1 MNNLH
6 ARRTGLLLA
15 VMMVMSLLSG
25 CGLLKHIEGGAGGTA
40 ELPKR
45 KNYQGDGYI
54 DMVPFPE
61 MEYTRPDGDAI
72 LKRMDDLIQALE
84 TRRDC
89 KSDNAR
95 TLNALDAVYGDQYT
109 FMTMQTLAEIHS
121 DLDQTDKSWLEEVR
135 YCDDLSI
142 ELSQKYRELM
152 YACAASAQHDPI
164 EAYLGEGSLDGYEGS
179 YSYPEKLVE
188 LQRRESALES
198 DYYEQYA
205 DFVLVYEGEEYEAQ
219 DFLNAA
225 YAGDIDLAPEA
236 AADYYYGALN
246 DVLAPI
252 YVELV
257 QVRQAVAA
265 ESGYDSY
272 IEYAYDNN
280 GRDYTPA
287 DTEDYVAAIRSELVP
302 LYEAAVENGTYSDAI
317 DTMRAKANRC
327 LDLVARAADA
337 MGGYQREAMEY
348 MLAYDLCDVEKSSR
362 KYAGSYEIY
371 LEDYESPFVLV
382 NSEGYIE
389 DALTIAHE
397 FGHFTDDFV
406 NYGVGKSIDLNETI
420 SQGME
425 YLTLFYLD
433 DEDVAGELADYKL
446 IDALRL
452 YAEQGSYNAFE
463 EAVYAENPDT
473 LTVERVNE
481 ISLQVSRDFGLIGGW
496 NDDYYA
502 KSWVDISHFFEQPFY
517 VISYC
522 ASDSAAFQL
531 YEMEQDEKGL
541 GVDTLNDFIDIAT
554 EEEFLDVC
562 ADCGFT
568 DPLSAETIRGIAETI
583 RDHFGL

>member
-84 TRRDC
+84 TRRDR

-95 TLNALDAVYGDQYT
+95 TLGALDEVYGDQYT

-433 DEDVAGELADYKL
+433 DEEVAGELADYKL

>member
-15 VMMVMSLLSG
+15 VMMVMSLFSG

-84 TRRDC
+84 TRRDR

-95 TLNALDAVYGDQYT
+95 TLGALDAVYGDQYT

-327 LDLVARAADA
+327 LNLVARAADA
-337 MGGYQREAMEY
+337 MGGYQRDAMEY

>member
-84 TRRDC
+84 TRRDR

-95 TLNALDAVYGDQYT
+95 TLGALDAVYGDQYT

-327 LDLVARAADA
+327 LNLVARAADA
-337 MGGYQREAMEY
+337 MGGYQRDAMEY

>member
-84 TRRDC
+84 TRRDR

-327 LDLVARAADA
+327 LNLVARAADA